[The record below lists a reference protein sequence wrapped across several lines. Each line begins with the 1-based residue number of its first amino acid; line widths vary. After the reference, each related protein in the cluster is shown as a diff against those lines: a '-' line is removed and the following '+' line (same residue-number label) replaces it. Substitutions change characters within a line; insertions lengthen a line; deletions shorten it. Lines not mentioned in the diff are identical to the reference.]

1 MFRQGWYLSI
11 YANRLFPGTRQN
23 WREKV
28 KMRSIPLTRARHARN
43 FAIALKNRGV
53 PVEGYLGR
61 AHLPVD
67 LLADGTSDS
76 VISALAMLDFA
87 ENAAADTGVRD
98 LGYWAGILS
107 IKDFGD
113 FGAHVA
119 QAPSLHGA
127 IQAFCS
133 RVRGECSEADYYLV
147 SNESKAWFCHGPIG
161 NGFLQQQHELY
172 ALMIMVQVI
181 RLALGADWQPV
192 RLRMQ
197 QSNEAGLADN
207 DFLVGLNIEF
217 GATATSIEIPLGKLA
232 TRIDGTESSLYN
244 GRGSHPSL
252 DASFFP
258 TDPMSALH
266 ELISDHIRR
275 SKKPSLEFAARVA
288 GISTRSLQ
296 RYLRSKSTS
305 YAGVVDQVRFNM
317 AIPLLK
323 DDSVSISEIAHEL
336 GYANVAHF
344 SRAFSRITGMSPR
357 SYRGLLKK

>member
-11 YANRLFPGTRQN
+11 YSNRLFPGTRQN

-67 LLADGTSDS
+67 LLAEGSSDS

-107 IKDFGD
+107 IRDYGD
-113 FGAHVA
+113 FGADVA

-161 NGFLQQQHELY
+161 NGFLQHELY
-172 ALMIMVQVI
+172 ALMIMMQVI

-197 QSNEAGLADN
+197 QSNGAGLADN
-207 DFLVGLNIEF
+207 DFLAGLNIEF
-217 GATATSIEIPLGKLA
+217 GAMATGIEIPLGKLA
-232 TRIDGTESSLYN
+232 TRVSGAGSALGS
-244 GRGSHPSL
+244 GRDSHPYAGS
-252 DASFFP
+252 SCFP

-275 SKKPSLEFAARVA
+275 SNNPSLEFAARVA

-317 AIPLLK
+317 AIPLLN

-336 GYANVAHF
+336 EYANVAHF